1 MADEMKVTVATV
13 KRWENEDGIP
23 GKAAQ
28 EKLISIC
35 QKEKIDLAEVVEKS
49 IREQAQEIAKSNP
62 YREILFHG
70 SKSGL
75 KGNISPSSR
84 DRCDFGAGF
93 YMGTEPLQ
101 PLTLICDYDES
112 VFYIVSIDE
121 NELKKIE
128 IPADIE
134 WAMLIAYHRGKLEEI
149 AGTELYA
156 KYAVTQKACD
166 AIRIERKIPLLWME
180 RQALKKVSGRNRKQG
195 ISLANRKSTYWKSL
209 QMNAR
214 K

>member
-1 MADEMKVTVATV
+1 
-13 KRWENEDGIP
+13 
-23 GKAAQ
+23 
-28 EKLISIC
+28 
-35 QKEKIDLAEVVEKS
+35 
-49 IREQAQEIAKSNP
+49 
-62 YREILFHG
+62 
-70 SKSGL
+70 
-75 KGNISPSSR
+75 
-84 DRCDFGAGF
+84 
-93 YMGTEPLQ
+93 MGTEPLQ

-195 ISLANRKSTYWKSL
+195 ISLTNRKSTYWKSL

>member
-1 MADEMKVTVATV
+1 
-13 KRWENEDGIP
+13 
-23 GKAAQ
+23 
-28 EKLISIC
+28 
-35 QKEKIDLAEVVEKS
+35 
-49 IREQAQEIAKSNP
+49 
-62 YREILFHG
+62 
-70 SKSGL
+70 
-75 KGNISPSSR
+75 
-84 DRCDFGAGF
+84 
-93 YMGTEPLQ
+93 MGHVDCLSQ
-101 PLTLICDYDES
+101 
-112 VFYIVSIDE
+112 
-121 NELKKIE
+121 
-128 IPADIE
+128 
-134 WAMLIAYHRGKLEEI
+134 GKLEEI